1 MEHLAQIDKDL
12 AKALGS
18 EMMRQRRG
26 LELIASENY
35 PPLEVIRVAGNV
47 AVAKY
52 AEGTAYKRKKGE
64 INWQQSGRYYGGCD
78 PVNEIE
84 KLAFERACQLFKVDW
99 VNVQPWSGSQANQ
112 AVYLALMS
120 PGETFLGMD
129 LKAGGHLTH
138 GAKVSATGIIWHSCQ
153 YGVSADGHPDYEEIE
168 RLGKGV
174 EPKPKLIMCGGS
186 AVVRNINFRII
197 REIADRCGIP
207 YVVADIA
214 HPAGLIAAGLKEF
227 QNDFNP
233 FIWSDVVTT
242 TTHKTLRGT
251 RGGMIL
257 IKNEESLN
265 KHGAKAPKGGRIK
278 KLSELVDS
286 AVMPGIQ
293 GGPGIHL
300 IAAKALGF
308 NYNLCPEFK
317 VYASN
322 IVENA
327 KALAEELMSLGWNLV
342 GNGTENHCILVHFG
356 SEGIN
361 GQEAEEALERAGITV
376 NKNAVPGDT
385 RSPIITSGMRLGT
398 PALTT
403 RGMGPSEM
411 KLIAGWIDQILRNPN
426 DEKVTEEIHGK
437 VLKLSDQYPLYPELE
452 IIENKGFKEKNP

>member
-1 MEHLAQIDKDL
+1 MKNFAQIDRDL
-12 AKALGS
+12 ARALS
-18 EMMRQRRG
+18 REMERQRRG

-35 PPLEVIRVAGNV
+35 PPLEVIQVAGNV

-52 AEGTAYKRKKGE
+52 AEGTAYKRQKGE
-64 INWQQSGRYYGGCD
+64 INWNQSGRYYGGCD

-84 KLAFERACQLFKVDW
+84 RLAFERACRLFQVGW

-112 AVYLALMS
+112 AVYLALMN

-138 GAKVSATGIIWHSCQ
+138 GAKVSSSGIIWNSYQ
-153 YGVSADGHPDYEEIE
+153 YGVCDDGQPDYEEME
-168 RLGKGV
+168 HLGMSIKQ
-174 EPKPKLIMCGGS
+174 KPKLIMCGGS
-186 AVVRNINFRII
+186 AVVRNINFRIV

-227 QNDFNP
+227 KNDFDP
-233 FIWSDVVTT
+233 FLWSDVVTT

-257 IKNEESLN
+257 IKDEESIN
-265 KHGAKAPKGGRIK
+265 KHGAKAPKGGRLR
-278 KLSELVDS
+278 KLSELMDS
-286 AVMPGIQ
+286 SVMPGIQ

-308 NYNLCPEFK
+308 KFNLQPEFK
-317 VYASN
+317 VYASK
-322 IVENA
+322 IIENA
-327 KALAEELMSLGWNLV
+327 KTLAESLMSYGWNLV

-361 GQEAEEALERAGITV
+361 GKEAEEALERSGITV

-385 RSPIITSGMRLGT
+385 RPPTVTSGIRLGT

-403 RGMGPSEM
+403 RGMGPAEM
-411 KLIAGWIDQILRNPN
+411 KNIAEWISQILRNPF
-426 DEKVTEEIHGK
+426 DEKVTKEIKGK
-437 VLKLSDQYPLYPELE
+437 VIELSKQFPLYPELQSK
-452 IIENKGFKEKNP
+452 ENK

>member
-1 MEHLAQIDKDL
+1 MKNLSQVDAELAS
-12 AKALGS
+12 ALWN
-18 EMMRQRRG
+18 ELQRQREG

-35 PPLEVIRVAGNV
+35 PPLEVIRVAGNM

-52 AEGTAYKRKKGE
+52 AEGTPFARQKGE
-64 INWQQSGRYYGGCD
+64 IDWSQSGRYYGGCG

-84 KLAFERACQLFKVDW
+84 RIAFERACKLFKVGW

-112 AVYLALMS
+112 AVYLALMK

-138 GAKVSATGIIWHSCQ
+138 GAKVSSSGIIWNSIQ
-153 YGVSADGHPDYEEIE
+153 YGVTIDGHPDYVQMEELA
-168 RLGKGV
+168 RSAGS
-174 EPKPKLIMCGGS
+174 KPKLVMCGGS
-186 AVVRNINFRII
+186 AVVKNINFRRV
-197 REIADRCGIP
+197 REIADRHGIP

-214 HPAGLIAAGLKEF
+214 HPAGLIAAELPQFGG
-227 QNDFNP
+227 DFNP
-233 FIWSDVVTT
+233 FEWCDVVTT

-251 RGGMIL
+251 RGGMIMV
-257 IKNEESLN
+257 KDEGTLN
-265 KHGAKAPKGGRIK
+265 KHGAKASIGGRIRK
-278 KLSELVDS
+278 ISELLDS

-308 NYNLCPEFK
+308 KYNLEPGFK
-317 VYASN
+317 VYAAK

-327 KALAEELMSLGWNLV
+327 RALAQALIEDGWKLV
-342 GNGTENHCILVHFG
+342 GDGTENHCILINFG

-361 GQEAEEALERAGITV
+361 GKQAEEALEQVGITV

-385 RSPIITSGMRLGT
+385 RSPTVTSGIRLGT

-403 RGMGPSEM
+403 RGMGSKEM
-411 KLIAGWIDQILRNPN
+411 KIIASWISQ
-426 DEKVTEEIHGK
+426 
-437 VLKLSDQYPLYPELE
+437 VLKNPENESLVADIRNQVRDMAGQFPLYPELS
-452 IIENKGFKEKNP
+452 